1 MYTLCLPGLSLFF
14 CGLVW
19 AFGVNI
25 SIYIY
30 IFIFRADLKG
40 ENAELPDKYMNP
52 LNNLFAEA
60 HLLEVYYAKLLLV
73 CPLVIDACSNDI
85 YTTL

>member
-1 MYTLCLPGLSLFF
+1 MYVYIMSARPKFILLWFGL
-14 CGLVW
+14 GVW
-19 AFGVNI
+19 CKYF
-25 SIYIY
+25 Y

-40 ENAELPDKYMNP
+40 ENAELPDKYIIP

-85 YTTL
+85 YTTLWI